1 MAKYFASISLVLQM
15 SPRMLSFLER
25 TLERDPV
32 KRASAFELLNHS
44 FIRSTANSTS
54 LADMMKS
61 FRHSVC

>member
-44 FIRSTANSTS
+44 FIRGTANSTS